1 MTEHE
6 KIMVRMRHKLQ
17 CLKKQMEFLEV
28 AVIDE
33 DIYKISN
40 LLYELKVEIEKQ
52 YNVVE
57 KGEWKWLS

>member
-57 KGEWKWLS
+57 KGE